1 MSSQRVRTLEL
12 KFDIKDKDHL
22 VWNDQVVMSSTELD
36 YFDKLFSKI
45 KAINI
50 PTTEVLEI
58 GFGLGISAELIQK
71 KLSPLRHEI
80 IEIDKGI
87 YADLLA
93 FSNKCASVMPVL
105 GDWRSLDLNGRGFDF
120 IFHDSY
126 DYSGAEGWE
135 FDSSRDD
142 YEVFKNILKTDGYVC
157 HPHFGDG
164 PVRDVN
170 GFETIIVERLI
181 VSPILM
187 WDKTIC
193 HEAAIVLRKPIS
205 SD

>member
-1 MSSQRVRTLEL
+1 MSNQKVRTLEL

-22 VWNDQVVMSSTELD
+22 IWNDQVVMSSSETD
-36 YFDKLFSKI
+36 YFEKLFSKL
-45 KAINI
+45 KETNI
-50 PTTEVLEI
+50 SSRNTLEI
-58 GFGLGISAELIQK
+58 GFGLGISAKLIQT
-71 KLSPLRHEI
+71 KLSPNRHDI

-87 YADLLA
+87 YSDLLA
-93 FSNKCASVMPVL
+93 FSNQHPSVKPIL
-105 GDWRSLDLNGRGFDF
+105 GDWRSLELSKKEYDF

-142 YEVFKNILKTDGYVC
+142 YETFKSILKPGGHVC

-170 GFETIIVERLI
+170 GFETIILERL
-181 VSPILM
+181 VVAPILM

-193 HEAAIVLRKPIS
+193 HDVAIILRKPIR
-205 SD
+205 

>member
-1 MSSQRVRTLEL
+1 MLFEKVRTLEL
-12 KFDIKDKDHL
+12 YFDVKDKDYL
-22 VWNDQVVMSSTELD
+22 IWNDQVVMSSTEAD
-36 YFDKLFSKI
+36 YFDKLFSKL

-50 PTTEVLEI
+50 PANEVLEI

-71 KLSPLRHEI
+71 KLFPKFHEV

-87 YADLLA
+87 YTDLLN
-93 FSNKCASVMPVL
+93 FSKDNPTVKPIL
-105 GDWRSLDLNGRGFDF
+105 GDWRSLDLNGKKFDL

-135 FDSSRDD
+135 FDNSIDD
-142 YEVFKNILKTDGYVC
+142 YDVFKRILKPEGFVC

-164 PVRDVN
+164 PVRSVK
-170 GFETIIVERLI
+170 GFETIILERLT

-187 WDKTIC
+187 WDKSIC
-193 HEAAIVLRKPIS
+193 RSAAIVLRKPIH
-205 SD
+205 